1 MPLFGTEARQASQDA
16 GNNGCGFTAIAIALG
31 IILTILAI
39 LKDPMPLLRGI
50 GGAILF
56 MAGLI
61 GGLCVLAWVLSK
73 IFGDK

>member
-31 IILTILAI
+31 IILTILAV
-39 LKDPMPLLRGI
+39 LKDPKPLLWGF
-50 GGAILF
+50 GGGLLF
-56 MAGLI
+56 VTGLI
-61 GGLCVLAWVLSK
+61 GGISVLIWVLSK